1 VAGVD
6 YPTEFRGRHPL
17 PMEGRSLTPIFHGR
31 QRSGHEALAW
41 KCAGGRAIQM
51 EDWKLVR
58 PSDDRPW
65 ELYNLEIDIGETDNL
80 AADFPDRVRM
90 MATKYDTWRRRVNAR

>member
-1 VAGVD
+1 
-6 YPTEFRGRHPL
+6 
-17 PMEGRSLTPIFHGR
+17 
-31 QRSGHEALAW
+31 
-41 KCAGGRAIQM
+41 M